1 MPFACCFSAKN
12 TVEPEELTP
21 RPSKKIEENASTQS
35 PLVSARSEKMKVHS
49 AVSKVSKVS
58 SKDSGCPQEEE
69 SISADGQSSDNES
82 VTQIITEDCGDE
94 MTRADIENA
103 SRPET
108 PDFCIAGKKVDET
121 ATKTVRME
129 NVLEQLEQE
138 RQIKEPKVTSNAFSY
153 TIGDNSP
160 ARLPPKLPPIQ
171 LKPIKTIE
179 EIEKEKEAAEHRR
192 NEQFRL
198 KREKTQMLE
207 ERRNLV
213 LERKK
218 THADLSKMNLGDDE
232 EECVIERKIHN
243 EDEVIPTL
251 RGESS

>member
-12 TVEPEELTP
+12 AVEPEELTP

-58 SKDSGCPQEEE
+58 SKDSGCPQEEG
-69 SISADGQSSDNES
+69 SISGDGSDNES
-82 VTQIITEDCGDE
+82 VTQIITEDFGDE
-94 MTRADIENA
+94 MTKSEIENA
-103 SRPET
+103 PRPET
-108 PDFCIAGKKVDET
+108 PDFCIAGKKVDER

-129 NVLEQLEQE
+129 NVLEQLEHE
-138 RQIKEPKVTSNAFSY
+138 RQIKAPKVTSNAFSY

-160 ARLPPKLPPIQ
+160 ARLPSKLPPIQ

-179 EIEKEKEAAEHRR
+179 EIEKEKEAAEQRR

-198 KREKTQMLE
+198 KREKTQLLE

-218 THADLSKMNLGDDE
+218 THADLSKMSLGDDE

-243 EDEVIPTL
+243 EEEVIPTL
-251 RGESS
+251 RGGSS

>member
-12 TVEPEELTP
+12 AVEPEELTP

-69 SISADGQSSDNES
+69 SISGDGQSSENES
-82 VTQIITEDCGDE
+82 VTQIITENCDDE
-94 MTRADIENA
+94 MTRAEIENA
-103 SRPET
+103 PRPET

-121 ATKTVRME
+121 ATKTVQME
-129 NVLEQLEQE
+129 NVLDQLEQE
-138 RQIKEPKVTSNAFSY
+138 RQIKEPRVTSNAFSY

-192 NEQFRL
+192 NEQIRL

-232 EECVIERKIHN
+232 EECVIQRKIHE

-251 RGESS
+251 RGGSS